1 MLPEPYA
8 RSRDKPSFCLA
19 VTTATLA
26 LSDAS
31 GGLISTLLTTQ
42 VGVRGESREAITK
55 PLCALDALAI
65 DTSTLWVAF
74 SRPVVNGCPL
84 GLAKQP
90 PWRRGVPRL
99 QCLQGHRCSR
109 ASPALTVWAAA
120 SDAAFVTRKHPQ
132 PLGEIWLCQ
141 SKTEMGH
148 SLNINPVDPLSSTRD
163 SVPCLLLLG
172 TGDHCSASATSTPDH
187 TRASRHTQLKGWN
200 SSFCWTSGLTH
211 INYSTLSSRITESFI
226 SYLSKTTYQPTAFR
240 LQSLPSAKV
249 EPSHVKNMNNSSPSL
264 LSHADGCSSSDGGL
278 NFRGSRNNSIY
289 PTAVDSQRK
298 FHRV

>member
-1 MLPEPYA
+1 MSPGTSKAAPVTERCA
-8 RSRDKPSFCLA
+8 QIA
-19 VTTATLA
+19 V
-26 LSDAS
+26 SS
-31 GGLISTLLTTQ
+31 
-42 VGVRGESREAITK
+42 
-55 PLCALDALAI
+55 
-65 DTSTLWVAF
+65 
-74 SRPVVNGCPL
+74 
-84 GLAKQP
+84 
-90 PWRRGVPRL
+90 
-99 QCLQGHRCSR
+99 GHRCSG

-120 SDAAFVTRKHPQ
+120 SDAASVTRKHPH

-148 SLNINPVDPLSSTRD
+148 CLNINPVDPLSSTRD
-163 SVPCLLLLG
+163 SVPCLLLPG
-172 TGDHCSASATSTPDH
+172 TGDHCSASAMSAPDH

-200 SSFCWTSGLTH
+200 SSFYWTSGLTH
-211 INYSTLSSRITESFI
+211 INYSTLSSRMTESFI